1 MPWTRFLLTCHLSDP
16 DTTNTDQT
24 QATTL
29 TMTLGDSKD
38 VATAIATPSDTL
50 NAIPDGL
57 LDPIITDIDD
67 FSDFYNF
74 DAAVLDKL
82 QLDSGI
88 GTHPSTR
95 TVAQATLQLE
105 DGRQCL
111 LSQMALKSAREDGQR
126 AQKTSRHARRGK
138 NTARLTS
145 LRPEAL

>member
-24 QATTL
+24 QATAL
-29 TMTLGDSKD
+29 TVTLGDSKD
-38 VATAIATPSDTL
+38 VATAIETPSDTL

-74 DAAVLDKL
+74 DDAVLDKL

-111 LSQMALKSAREDGQR
+111 LSQMALKSAAAQERTAKGLKRQAGTQEEAKTQR
-126 AQKTSRHARRGK
+126 A
-138 NTARLTS
+138 
-145 LRPEAL
+145 

>member
-24 QATTL
+24 QATAL
-29 TMTLGDSKD
+29 TVTLGDSKD

-74 DAAVLDKL
+74 DDAVLDKL

-105 DGRQCL
+105 DGR
-111 LSQMALKSAREDGQR
+111 SARWHSKAQERMAKGLKRQAGTQEEAKTQR
-126 AQKTSRHARRGK
+126 G
-138 NTARLTS
+138 
-145 LRPEAL
+145 

>member
-1 MPWTRFLLTCHLSDP
+1 MVWTRFLLTCHLSDP

-24 QATTL
+24 QATAL
-29 TMTLGDSKD
+29 TVTLGDSKD

-74 DAAVLDKL
+74 DDAVLDKL

-105 DGRQCL
+105 DGR
-111 LSQMALKSAREDGQR
+111 SARWHSK
-126 AQKTSRHARRGK
+126 AQERMAKGLKRQAGTQE
-138 NTARLTS
+138 
-145 LRPEAL
+145 EAKSQQG